1 MSVFVHPCMS
11 VLMLDYLRQM
21 KQKNENA
28 GCTMTNIT
36 SNFYSSK
43 VPKKNKKSSVSM
55 GVNINWGEAVFIWR
69 S

>member
-1 MSVFVHPCMS
+1 MHACTYARLFATNET
-11 VLMLDYLRQM
+11 
-21 KQKNENA
+21 KNENA
-28 GCTMTNIT
+28 GSTMTNIT